1 MNSLLNEISNTMIKK
16 RLVDESKLVDIQNSI
31 SLSEDFYTYA
41 KNFKNA
47 GWKVAHEM
55 VKGANIAKLDYMFF
69 PLAFLYRHSI
79 ELILKAIAFKYI
91 KGKGDRIAFL
101 KDTFHN
107 LSTLLERIEDFIKPT
122 LINDKE
128 RHQWLKLL
136 LESMNNIDKESDS
149 FRYPFSIVED
159 KYSNV
164 KYRAKYFF
172 EKQTHIDLEKLV
184 NKMEIAFNILD
195 TYYLENIEIDDKY
208 KEYSAFFLEEGGDY
222 YGQSVIG
229 FGYNKSD
236 MYIYINA
243 YQKSADF
250 LFNESMAVREEMI
263 GNFFPLCY
271 LYKNSLELSLKDI
284 ILVTYPP
291 QQGLEKI
298 YKLKHN
304 VLKLWRCIGKD
315 ILKHANKSESDPYFI
330 HIKDAI
336 KKIHEFD
343 ANADRFRY
351 PIGKKLNYYDV
362 GKKKYNMESYNNF
375 FNKLIDFLSGMSA
388 QISDHKDREA
398 EQEMEMRSYY
408 DYDNC

>member
-1 MNSLLNEISNTMIKK
+1 MNSVLNAISNTMIKK
-16 RLVDESKLVDIQNSI
+16 GLVDKSKLVDIQNSI
-31 SLSEDFYTYA
+31 SLSEDFYMYA

-55 VKGANIAKLDYMFF
+55 VKDANIAKLDHMFF
-69 PLAFLYRHSI
+69 PLTFLYRHSI

-91 KGKGDRIAFL
+91 KDENDRIAFL

-107 LSTLLERIEDFIKPT
+107 LSTLLERIEPFIKT
-122 LINDKE
+122 ALINDKE
-128 RHQWLKLL
+128 CHQWLKLL
-136 LESMNNIDKESDS
+136 LESMNDIDKESDS

-164 KYRAKYFF
+164 RYRAKYFF

-184 NKMEIAFNILD
+184 NKMEKAFNILD
-195 TYYLENIEIDDKY
+195 TYYLENLTTDNEY
-208 KEYSAFFLEEGGDY
+208 KEYNAFFLEEGGDY

-229 FGYNKSD
+229 FGYNRSD

-243 YQKSADF
+243 YQESAKF
-250 LFNESMAVREEMI
+250 LYNESIDIREEMN

-271 LYKNSLELSLKDI
+271 LYKNALELSLKDI
-284 ILVTYPP
+284 ILITYPR
-291 QQGLEKI
+291 QGLEKI
-298 YKLKHN
+298 YKEKHN
-304 VLKLWRCIGKD
+304 VLKLWGCIEKD
-315 ILKHANKSESDPYFI
+315 ILKHANKSEDDPYFI
-330 HIKDAI
+330 EIKDAI

-351 PIGKKLNYYDV
+351 PIGKKLNYYDAV
-362 GKKKYNMESYNNF
+362 KKKYHMENYNNF
-375 FNKLIDFLSGMSA
+375 FNKLINFLSGMSA

-408 DYDNC
+408 DYDNY